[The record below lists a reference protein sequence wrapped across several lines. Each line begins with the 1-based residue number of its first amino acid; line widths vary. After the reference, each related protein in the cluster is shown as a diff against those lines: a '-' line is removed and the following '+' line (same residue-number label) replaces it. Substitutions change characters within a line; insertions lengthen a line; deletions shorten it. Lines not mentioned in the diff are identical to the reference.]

1 MFVLNSQQ
9 KPKQMENIT
18 PYIITAIVI
27 IALLFLFRAIL
38 LWYWKVNE
46 TIRNQE
52 ILINCAQKQSNI
64 LEKML
69 IQLGGNMENEAMPS
83 LADDKSDEVAEL
95 ERLKEK
101 IKPGQ
106 VIVKVK
112 CNERLEVLSWAN
124 WAEIEILGNQDKFEI
139 LHKEQ

>member
-1 MFVLNSQQ
+1 
-9 KPKQMENIT
+9 MESIT
-18 PYIITAIVI
+18 PYIITAIII

-38 LWYWKVNE
+38 LWYWKVND

-52 ILINCAQKQSNI
+52 ILINYAQKQSNL

-69 IQLGGNMENEAMPS
+69 IQMGGNVEDQAMPT
-83 LADDKSDEVAEL
+83 LAEDNSDEVAEL

-106 VIVKVK
+106 IIVKVK
-112 CNERLEVLSWAN
+112 CNERLEILSWAH

>member
-1 MFVLNSQQ
+1 
-9 KPKQMENIT
+9 MESIT
-18 PYIITAIVI
+18 PYIITAIII

-38 LWYWKVNE
+38 LWYWKVND

-52 ILINCAQKQSNI
+52 ILINYAQKQSNL

-69 IQLGGNMENEAMPS
+69 IQMGGNVEDQAMPT
-83 LADDKSDEVAEL
+83 LAEDNSDEVAEL

-106 VIVKVK
+106 IIVKVK
-112 CNERLEVLSWAN
+112 CNERLEILSWAH
-124 WAEIEILGNQDKFEI
+124 WAEIEILGNQDKFE
-139 LHKEQ
+139 LLYKEQ